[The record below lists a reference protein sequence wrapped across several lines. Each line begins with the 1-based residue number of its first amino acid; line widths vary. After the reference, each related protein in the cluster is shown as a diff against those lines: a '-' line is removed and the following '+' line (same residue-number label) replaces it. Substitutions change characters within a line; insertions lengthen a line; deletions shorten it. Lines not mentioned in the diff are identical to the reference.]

1 MKHTLLKRTATCLVV
16 TALLAVQ
23 PAFASDITQGYRAF
37 MDEQWGAAF
46 DLWYPAAKKG
56 DPRAQYYLSRLYSDG
71 LGVSADRSEAFH
83 WMSEAA
89 GNGFPAAQYTLGN
102 FYQHGRWVEQ
112 DLDLAIHWYSAAA
125 EQGQNQAQYE
135 LAMIHLDSDG
145 KHHNLSK
152 GISMLRRA
160 ARRGSG
166 RAKRVLKNLGIDPDS
181 NEVDLAKLLRNNS
194 TSIEAVSQRL
204 ADLEQQGRL
213 RAYNEGSSGSTNL
226 VAEGRGSQVPAPTMT
241 PSRDKTGELPEDE
254 NHAPTQLHTESTYAP
269 AKDVKSPT
277 GVTSGESSLF
287 ISATAVQVTP
297 FQQPKSDTLSSINR
311 LLMDSQWLQKQESE
325 RYTFQIFSSRN
336 TGDILEEANRVSQ
349 YGDVGVFPFMLY
361 GQQWYGVTLGSYT
374 NRWEAEEAAEQL
386 VREGKVDKRSPWIRS
401 LSDIKGLQ
409 QTRSNLDSQDWL
421 LNQPADYYTLQVG
434 SFSSMESALEVS
446 GKLGDAFD
454 TAIVTI
460 HKKANRSFIV
470 VAGSYA
476 SMQDAEQGAIQ
487 LKEQQWIEKPWI
499 RNFADLRQ

>member
-37 MDEQWGAAF
+37 MDEQWSAAF

-89 GNGFPAAQYTLGN
+89 GNDFPTAQYTLGN

-112 DLDLAIHWYSAAA
+112 DLDLAMHWYRAAA
-125 EQGQNQAQYE
+125 EQGQSQAQYE
-135 LAMIHLDSDG
+135 LAMIYLDSDG

-181 NEVDLAKLLRNNS
+181 SEVDLAKLLRSNS

-204 ADLEQQGRL
+204 ANLEQQGRL
-213 RAYNEGSSGSTNL
+213 SAYSEGTSSSTDL
-226 VAEGRGSQVPAPTMT
+226 FAEGQSSQASAGSKKREQPQDDNHVPT
-241 PSRDKTGELPEDE
+241 ELY
-254 NHAPTQLHTESTYAP
+254 TESTYAP
-269 AKDVKSPT
+269 AQGLRLPS